1 MFISESYLS
10 KIAAALRNNS
20 IDANQYI
27 EEICDSINK
36 YDDTIKSLL
45 PENKRLERLKNEIS
59 ILKKRFPNPEK
70 RPLLFGVPIGI
81 KDIISV
87 NGFETRAGSKLPAEL
102 FEGKEATVVTK
113 LKNAGAIILGKTEST
128 EFAYFEPGP
137 TRNPHNLEHTPGGSS
152 SGSAAAVACGF
163 TPLALGTQT
172 IGSISRPAAYCG
184 IVGFK
189 PSFKRIVSDGVI
201 PFSASADHVGFFT
214 QDLEGVNLAAS
225 VLCDNWEIK
234 TTKQI
239 KKPAI
244 GVVEGNYLKQASNE
258 ILNHYEKIINDLQKS
273 GYAIKRIDLFGNIDE
288 INTRHKKMT
297 AAEFSE
303 VHKQWFQQYED
314 LYRSG
319 TKDLILEGKNVANN
333 ELEEALNGREEFQ
346 NKIEKC
352 KSDNEIDVWLS
363 PATTTTTP
371 KGTNTGSPL
380 MNLPWTYSGLPTITV
395 PAGKSENNLPIG
407 LQLAGSFYKDEELI
421 EYTMMIN
428 KDLNN

>member
-1 MFISESYLS
+1 MFTSESYLS
-10 KIAAALRNNS
+10 KIAAGLRNNS

-36 YDDTIKSLL
+36 YDDKIKSLL
-45 PENKRLERLKNEIS
+45 PEYKRLERLKNEIS
-59 ILKKRFPNPEK
+59 ILKKRFPNLDK

-87 NGFETRAGSKLPAEL
+87 NGFETRAGSKLPPEL
-102 FEGKEATVVTK
+102 FKGNEASVVTK

-189 PSFKRIVSDGVI
+189 PSFNRIASDGVI
-201 PFSASADHVGFFT
+201 PFSTSADHVGFFT
-214 QDLEGVNLAAS
+214 QDLEGVNLTAS
-225 VLCDNWEIK
+225 ILCDNWKI
-234 TTKQI
+234 TTNEQN
-239 KKPAI
+239 KKPVI
-244 GVVEGNYLKQASNE
+244 GVVEGNYLNQASDE
-258 ILNHYEKIINDLQKS
+258 ILNHYEKKINELQKA
-273 GYAIKRIDLFGNIDE
+273 GFTVKRLDLFGNIDE
-288 INTRHKKMT
+288 INTKHKKMT

-303 VHKQWFQQYED
+303 VHNQWFQQYED
-314 LYRSG
+314 LYRKG
-319 TKDLILEGKNVANN
+319 TKDLILEGKKITNA
-333 ELEEALNGREEFQ
+333 ELTESIKGREEFQ
-346 NKIEKC
+346 NKIEKT
-352 KSDNEIDVWLS
+352 KSDNKIDIWLS
-363 PATTTTTP
+363 PSTTTTAP

-380 MNLPWTYSGLPTITV
+380 MNLPWTYSGLPTITI
-395 PAGKSENNLPIG
+395 PAGKSEKNLPIG
-407 LQLAGSFYKDEELI
+407 LQLAGSFYKDEELL
-421 EYTMMIN
+421 EYTKMIN
-428 KDLNN
+428 ENLNN